1 MKKYIL
7 FLAVLGLAATAASAQ
22 EKTEQAKEPKIIIKF
37 KDGKWDTTY
46 VDSQAAIEEDE
57 EIELEIELEMGS
69 DMDEFKKD
77 MKELKKELGNI
88 KPKKKGIDK
97 NYFNIDL
104 GFNSLMQN
112 GNLNLTGNNAPLSLN
127 QGFNS
132 FGWGFGWASSEN
144 LIAQK
149 LRLQFGL
156 GFEFNNYSF
165 RRDSTLMI
173 AGDSV
178 NFGSAGAG
186 LIKNRLNVNYINFP
200 LLLQFSSNPYKMKR
214 SFNIAV
220 GAELG
225 LRLGRMTARQEYNL
239 SNEVAQ
245 DVYTRGALNANPLK
259 ISMIGRVG
267 YGKTDLFLRYSI
279 SELFGQQV
287 ASNPNVT
294 PVMAG
299 VSFRL

>member
-1 MKKYIL
+1 MKKYVL

-22 EKTEQAKEPKIIIKF
+22 EKPATEKEPKIIIKY

-46 VDSQAAIEEDE
+46 ADTQSAEEDE
-57 EIELEIELEMGS
+57 IDVDIDS
-69 DMDEFKKD
+69 DMEEFKQD

-97 NYFNIDL
+97 NYFYLDL
-104 GFNSLMQN
+104 GFNSLLQN
-112 GNLNLTGNNAPLSLN
+112 GSLDLTGNNAPLSLN

-132 FGWGFGWASSEN
+132 FGWGFSWARSEN

-149 LRLQFGL
+149 LRLQYGL

-165 RRDSTLMI
+165 RRDSSITV

-178 NFGSAGAG
+178 NFSGAGAG
-186 LIKNRLNVNYINFP
+186 LVKNRLNVNYINFP
-200 LLLQFSSNPYKMKR
+200 VLLQFSSNPYKMKR

-220 GAELG
+220 GAEIG
-225 LRLGRMTARQEYNL
+225 FRMGKMNARQEYSL
-239 SNEVAQ
+239 ANEVTQ
-245 DVYTRGALNANPLK
+245 EVYTRGALNANPLK

-267 YGKTDLFLRYSI
+267 YGKTDLFVRYSI
-279 SELFGQQV
+279 TELFGQQV

-294 PVMAG
+294 PVLAG

>member
-1 MKKYIL
+1 MKKYVL

-22 EKTEQAKEPKIIIKF
+22 EKPATEKEPKIIIKY

-46 VDSQAAIEEDE
+46 ADTQSAEEDE
-57 EIELEIELEMGS
+57 IDVDIDS
-69 DMDEFKKD
+69 DMEEFKQD

-97 NYFNIDL
+97 NYFYLDL
-104 GFNSLMQN
+104 GFNSLLQN
-112 GNLNLTGNNAPLSLN
+112 GSLDLTGNNAPLSLN

-132 FGWGFGWASSEN
+132 FGWGFSWARSEN

-149 LRLQFGL
+149 LRLQYGL

-165 RRDSTLMI
+165 RRDSSIMV

-178 NFGSAGAG
+178 NFSGAGAG
-186 LIKNRLNVNYINFP
+186 LVKNRLNVNYINFP
-200 LLLQFSSNPYKMKR
+200 VLLQFSSNPYKMKR

-220 GAELG
+220 GAEIG
-225 LRLGRMTARQEYNL
+225 FRMGKMNARQEYSL
-239 SNEVAQ
+239 ANEVTQ
-245 DVYTRGALNANPLK
+245 EVYTRGALNANPLK

-267 YGKTDLFLRYSI
+267 YGNTDLFVRYSI
-279 SELFGQQV
+279 TELFGQQV

>member
-7 FLAVLGLAATAASAQ
+7 FLVVLGLAATAASAQ

-57 EIELEIELEMGS
+57 EIELEMGS

>member
-57 EIELEIELEMGS
+57 EIELEMGS

-132 FGWGFGWASSEN
+132 FGWGFGWAISEN

-200 LLLQFSSNPYKMKR
+200 ILLQFSSNPYKMKR